1 MHPAVVSGIATRV
14 LAVQLLASFL
24 AVPEVFAKDRLTR
37 PSSLLGE

>member
-1 MHPAVVSGIATRV
+1 MHPAVVSGIATGV
-14 LAVQLLASFL
+14 LAVQLLANFL